1 MTSAGNGDTGRVR
14 FLFATLLTYESE
26 FYGRVAAELVA
37 RGHEVVF
44 VTESGDSAN
53 LLRAQGF
60 DVDELPE
67 RARAVEE
74 HDWGAEA
81 EGLASRHDLPSIRDV
96 YRVDPACAGEPEGSC
111 IERTVRR
118 FLAVERIVD
127 EARPDVIV
135 PEVGRETMRVAS
147 HLAGLER
154 GIPVLFLFYTIFPN
168 PLRLYVDTMHAP
180 IVPPEA
186 LRALTPTEE
195 AELDA
200 FRREFTSRA
209 EPIREHRTVPLD
221 LRRLVSYAEFVG
233 RKLGPDRDNEYFHPA
248 ALLADEVT
256 GLARAQ
262 AARAVYTS
270 RRPGRPFVYFP
281 LHVVDDYKIERLVPH
296 CRDQV
301 SLAGQIADALPPGY
315 DLVVKEHPLSI
326 GRNPLSLLRRLGRV
340 PNVRVV
346 HPHESSH
353 ELIGQAEAVAVISST
368 VGLEALLY
376 GKPVLTLG
384 QPFYSGYGV
393 TLDVDSFAELREA
406 VPALLRFRPD
416 PVRTRRFL
424 HAAMR
429 ACKPGAPVQVDNSQA
444 NAVALAATLDE
455 AARGLVAARRPRLHA
470 AH

>member
-1 MTSAGNGDTGRVR
+1 VR
-14 FLFATLLTYESE
+14 YLFTTLLSYESD
-26 FYGRVAAELVA
+26 FYGRTATELVR
-37 RGHEVVF
+37 RGHEVEF
-44 VTESGDSAN
+44 VTESGDSAQA
-53 LLRAQGF
+53 LRRRGLPAH
-60 DVDELPE
+60 ELPSL
-67 RARAVEE
+67 ARSVELR
-74 HDWGAEA
+74 DWGV
-81 EGLASRHDLPSIRDV
+81 EGAALAARHDLPSIRDV
-96 YRVDPACAGEPEGSC
+96 YRVDPACAGKPEAWC

-118 FLAVERIVD
+118 FVAVERILDDVQ
-127 EARPDVIV
+127 PDVIV
-135 PEVGRETMRVAS
+135 PEVGRETIRVAA

-154 GIPVLFLFYTIFPN
+154 GIPVLFLFYTIFPR

-186 LRALTPTEE
+186 LRPLTPDEE

-209 EPIREHRTVPLD
+209 EPIRAHRTMALD
-221 LRRLVSYAEFVG
+221 PRRLASFAEFVG

-248 ALLADEVT
+248 TLLGEEVT

-262 AARAVYTS
+262 AARAVYTT

-301 SLAGQIADALPPGY
+301 SLAEQIAGALPPGY

-326 GRNPLSLLRRLGRV
+326 GRNPLSLLRRLNRV
-340 PNVRVV
+340 GNVRVV

-353 ELIGQAEAVAVISST
+353 ELIEASDAVAVISST

-376 GKPVLTLG
+376 EKPVLTLG

-416 PVRTRRFL
+416 RERTRRFL

-455 AARGLVAARRPRLHA
+455 AGRSVVAARRPKVRA
-470 AH
+470 VR

>member
-1 MTSAGNGDTGRVR
+1 MTSVRNGDTGPVR

-26 FYGRVAAELVA
+26 FYGRVAAGLA
-37 RGHEVVF
+37 SRGHEVAF
-44 VTESGDSAN
+44 VTESGDSAR
-53 LLRAQGF
+53 LLRGRGF
-60 DVDELPE
+60 TVDELPG
-67 RARAVEE
+67 RARAIGRL
-74 HDWGAEA
+74 DWAAEA
-81 EGLASRHDLPSIRDV
+81 ERLAARHGLPSIRDV
-96 YRVDPACAGEPEGSC
+96 YRVDPACAGRPEDWC

-118 FLAVERIVD
+118 FRAVEQIVD

-135 PEVGRETMRVAS
+135 PEVGRETIRVAS

-154 GIPVLFLFYTIFPN
+154 RIPVLFLFYTIFPN

-180 IVPPEA
+180 IVPPGA
-186 LRALTPTEE
+186 LRPLTPAEE

-200 FRREFTSRA
+200 FRQEFTSRA
-209 EPIREHRTVPLD
+209 EPIRAHRTVPLD
-221 LRRLVSYAEFVG
+221 PRRLVSYAELVG

-248 ALLADEVT
+248 ALLADEVA

-262 AARAVYTS
+262 AARAVYTA

-281 LHVVDDYKIERLVPH
+281 LHVVDDYKIERLIPH

-301 SLAGQIADALPPGY
+301 SLAEQVADALPPGH

-340 PNVRVV
+340 PNVRLV
-346 HPHESSH
+346 HPRESSH
-353 ELIGQAEAVAVISST
+353 ELIEQAEAVAVISST

-416 PVRTRRFL
+416 EARTRRFL

-429 ACKPGAPVQVDNSQA
+429 ACKPGAPVQVDSSQA
-444 NAVALAATLDE
+444 NALTLAATLDE
-455 AARGLVAARRPRLHA
+455 AAYDAVAARSPRLHA